1 MKSNLQQNVVD
12 SILELL
18 WFFDTSPLYSFFNAF
33 KNTTWMIL
41 LLSLTK
47 QGHSFC
53 NLLRAYLLREVL
65 CV

>member
-1 MKSNLQQNVVD
+1 MKSNLEQNVVE

-18 WFFDTSPLYSFFNAF
+18 WFFDTSPQYSFFNAF

-47 QGHSFC
+47 QGHSF
-53 NLLRAYLLREVL
+53 
-65 CV
+65 